1 MIYNTI
7 YMIYNM
13 TILTTI
19 IMIVIRY
26 AYVIEIRQMNPCQN
40 TKTPEWVIEHC
51 PNSTNRSF
59 DC

>member
-13 TILTTI
+13 IILTTI

-40 TKTPEWVIEHC
+40 TKTPE
-51 PNSTNRSF
+51 
-59 DC
+59 

>member
-13 TILTTI
+13 IILTTV

-26 AYVIEIRQMNPCQN
+26 AYVIEIRQMNPS
-40 TKTPEWVIEHC
+40 KH
-51 PNSTNRSF
+51 
-59 DC
+59 